1 MDYPSKEKKE
11 RSKNINK
18 KFIQNIFADYKLVIT
33 HEQEKLQK
41 I

>member
-18 KFIQNIFADYKLVIT
+18 KFITKYICYDYKCRT
-33 HEQEKLQK
+33 
-41 I
+41 

>member
-18 KFIQNIFADYKLVIT
+18 KFITKYIAELKS
-33 HEQEKLQK
+33 
-41 I
+41 